1 MTHTEREL
9 ALGAEL
15 IAPENI
21 AIKVYPIAGGH
32 QVAATDLDS
41 GQPIGAVTFKKKD
54 AALAY
59 ALKFFFDPS
68 ATR

>member
-1 MTHTEREL
+1 MTNTEREL

-21 AIKVYPIAGGH
+21 AVRVFPVPGGH
-32 QVAATDLDS
+32 RVAAADLDS
-41 GQPIGAVTFKKKD
+41 GQSIGMVTFKKKD

>member
-1 MTHTEREL
+1 MTDTEREL

-21 AIKVYPIAGGH
+21 SVKVYPVPGGH
-32 QVAATDLDS
+32 RVAATDLES
-41 GQPIGAVTFKKKD
+41 RQSIFVLTFKKKD

-59 ALKFFFDPS
+59 ALGFFS
-68 ATR
+68 AMIE